1 MVVDMATSRTSSSFS
16 GHSQRIPREDRS
28 GKRILF
34 TKLDPQMSSN
44 DNFRSRIGR
53 LGKSALIFSIIPLAF
68 FIAVSLLTKAKGPQW
83 LPYTFENPYSYL
95 FNSLLLVDGRAPA
108 AIEHPGTTTQ
118 VFGAVILRASSLKS
132 NDHLIASVLNNPE
145 KYIRILHSAL
155 LIFTVLTLWIAPWLT
170 ALALKDYVVGVLI
183 QVPSLFYS
191 ILIFYGILFGPD
203 LMVVP
208 FSIVAV
214 CCCALLVIPSEALTR
229 RTILFGFSDGSSSTR
244 LARIP
249 LLATLAGLVC
259 AVGVATKLTFFPLVL
274 VSLLCCRSKKNL
286 LAFTLAFVFGLAFAL
301 LPIYSQLSRL
311 GTWALNLGIHSGK
324 YDTGAV
330 GLPQA
335 NVYLTSLLTL
345 VQTEPLVII
354 IPITST
360 VVVVAFAFLL
370 RKQSLTHAI
379 NWQTSLALFAI
390 QVISLLLIAKESGT
404 HYLIPLSLTTG
415 LSLVLLLR
423 AIRSASRSAFKRA
436 LGWIALV
443 GLLGLGCKSFIEE
456 TPATYAHLREQK
468 ADQLRL
474 YRHAQEI
481 AKNDVRV
488 DYFFSDSP
496 VGALYYGNG
505 YAGGAFGPLLS
516 TLYPNSLF
524 FDVFN
529 GDFETFTGF
538 IEPRIVLNKY
548 DHLYFL
554 GNTQWFPKT
563 DALDPKT
570 FETIDSA
577 GNYSLQKWTRK

>member
-1 MVVDMATSRTSSSFS
+1 VT
-16 GHSQRIPREDRS
+16 
-28 GKRILF
+28 
-34 TKLDPQMSSN
+34 SN
-44 DNFRSRIGR
+44 DGIRSRIRR
-53 LGKSALIFSIIPLAF
+53 LAKSALIFSIVPILF
-68 FIAVSLLTKAKGPQW
+68 FIAVSQLTKAKGPQW

-95 FNSLLLVDGRAPA
+95 FNSLLLLEGRAPK

-118 VFGAVILRASSLKS
+118 VFGAIMLRASSLQS
-132 NDHLIASVLNNPE
+132 NDDLITSVLRDPE

-155 LIFTVLTLWIAPWLT
+155 LILTVLTLWIAPWLT
-170 ALALKDYVVGVLI
+170 ALALRDYLLGVLI
-183 QVPSLFYS
+183 QAPSLFYS
-191 ILIFYGILFGPD
+191 ILLFYGILFGPD

-208 FSIVAV
+208 FGVVAV
-214 CCCALLVIPSEALTR
+214 CCCTLLVIPSEALTR
-229 RTILFGFSDGSSSTR
+229 RTILFGISDKSAGSSSTR
-244 LARIP
+244 LARVP

-259 AVGVATKLTFFPLVL
+259 AVGVATKLTFFPLLL

-286 LAFTLAFVFGLAFAL
+286 LPFTLAFVLGLAFAL

-311 GTWALNLGIHSGK
+311 GTWMLNLGIHSGR
-324 YDTGAV
+324 YDSGAF

-345 VQTEPLVII
+345 VQTEPLITI

-360 VVVVAFAFLL
+360 LVVIAFAFLF
-370 RKQSLTHAI
+370 RKQPLRCTIDWRASLG
-379 NWQTSLALFAI
+379 LCAI
-390 QVISLLLIAKESGT
+390 QVLSLFLIAKESGI

-415 LSLVLLLR
+415 LSLVFLLQ
-423 AIRSASRSAFKRA
+423 AIRSAGRSAFKRA

-443 GLLGLGCKSFIEE
+443 ALLALGCKSFIEE
-456 TPATYAHLREQK
+456 TPATYAQLKEQK

-474 YRHAQEI
+474 YRHAREI
-481 AKNDVRV
+481 TKNDVRV

-505 YAGGAFGPLLS
+505 YAGGAFGPLLT

-529 GDFETFTGF
+529 GDFETFTEF

-554 GNTQWFPKT
+554 GSTEWFPKT

-570 FETIDSA
+570 FETIDRA
-577 GNYSLQKWTRK
+577 GDYSLRKWTRK

>member
-1 MVVDMATSRTSSSFS
+1 
-16 GHSQRIPREDRS
+16 
-28 GKRILF
+28 
-34 TKLDPQMSSN
+34 MSSN
-44 DNFRSRIGR
+44 DNFRSRMGR
-53 LGKSALIFSIIPLAF
+53 LGRSALIFSIVPIAF
-68 FIAVSLLTKAKGPQW
+68 FIALSLLTKAKGPQW
-83 LPYTFENPYSYL
+83 LPYTFENPYNYL
-95 FNSLLLVDGRAPA
+95 FNSLLLLEGRAPT

-118 VFGAVILRASSLKS
+118 VFGAVILRASSLQS
-132 NDHLIASVLNNPE
+132 NHDLIASVLRDPE
-145 KYIRILHSAL
+145 KYISVLHSAL

-183 QVPSLFYS
+183 QAPSLFYS
-191 ILIFYGILFGPD
+191 VLIFYGILFGPD

-214 CCCALLVIPSEALTR
+214 CCCILSVIPSEALTR
-229 RTILFGFSDGSSSTR
+229 RTILFGISDESSSTR
-244 LARIP
+244 LAQIP

-259 AVGVATKLTFFPLVL
+259 AVGVATKLTFFPLLL

-286 LAFTLAFVFGLAFAL
+286 LAFTLAFGFGLAFAL
-301 LPIYSQLSRL
+301 LPIYSQLLRF

-324 YDTGAV
+324 YDSGAV

-360 VVVVAFAFLL
+360 VVVIAFAFLL

-379 NWQTSLALFAI
+379 NWQTSLALFGI
-390 QVISLLLIAKESGT
+390 QVISLLLIAKESGV

-415 LSLVLLLR
+415 LSLVFLLR
-423 AIRSASRSAFKRA
+423 AIRSAGRSAFERA

-443 GLLGLGCKSFIEE
+443 GLLALGGKSFIEE
-456 TPATYAHLREQK
+456 TPATYAQLKEQK
-468 ADQLRL
+468 ADYLRL
-474 YRHAQEI
+474 YRHAREI

-496 VGALYYGNG
+496 VGALYYGNSF
-505 YAGGAFGPLLS
+505 AGHAFGPLLNS
-516 TLYPNSLF
+516 LYPNSLF
-524 FDVFN
+524 FNVFN
-529 GDFETFTGF
+529 GKFETFTAF
-538 IEPRIVLNKY
+538 IEQRVVLNMY

-554 GNTQWFPKT
+554 GRTNWLPKA
-563 DALDPKT
+563 DELDPKT
-570 FETIDSA
+570 FETLDRA
-577 GNYSLQKWTRK
+577 GDYSLQKWTRR

>member
-1 MVVDMATSRTSSSFS
+1 MSLSDSF
-16 GHSQRIPREDRS
+16 RLR
-28 GKRILF
+28 
-34 TKLDPQMSSN
+34 M
-44 DNFRSRIGR
+44 GR
-53 LGKSALIFSIIPLAF
+53 LAKSALIFSIIPIAF
-68 FIAVSLLTKAKGPQW
+68 FIAVSQLTKAKGPQW

-95 FNSLLLVDGRAPA
+95 FNSLLLVEGRAPK

-118 VFGAVILRASSLKS
+118 VFGAIILRASSLQS
-132 NDHLIASVLNNPE
+132 HDDLIASVLRDPE
-145 KYIRILHSAL
+145 KYINALHSAL

-170 ALALKDYVVGVLI
+170 ALALRDYVAGVLI
-183 QVPSLFYS
+183 QAPSLFYS

-229 RTILFGFSDGSSSTR
+229 SISLFGISNESSSTR

-249 LLATLAGLVC
+249 LLASLTGLVC
-259 AVGVATKLTFFPLVL
+259 AIGVATKLTFFPLLL

-286 LAFTLAFVFGLAFAL
+286 LVFTLAFALGLAFAL
-301 LPIYSQLSRL
+301 LPIYSQLSRF
-311 GTWALNLGIHSGK
+311 GTWTLNLGIHSGR
-324 YDTGAV
+324 YDSGAV

-335 NVYLTSLLTL
+335 NVYITSLLTL
-345 VQTEPLVII
+345 LQSEPLVTI

-360 VVVVAFAFLL
+360 FVVIAFAFLL
-370 RKQSLTHAI
+370 RKQSLTRAI
-379 NWQTSLALFAI
+379 DWQTSLALFAI
-390 QVISLLLIAKESGT
+390 QVLSLLLIAKESGI

-415 LSLVLLLR
+415 LSLVFLLQ
-423 AIRSASRSAFKRA
+423 AIRSAGRSAFKRA

-443 GLLGLGCKSFIEE
+443 GLLALGCKSFIEE
-456 TPATYAHLREQK
+456 TPATYAQLKEEK

-474 YRHAQEI
+474 YRHAREI

-529 GDFETFTGF
+529 GKFGTFTAF
-538 IEPRIVLNKY
+538 IEPRVVLNQY

-554 GNTQWFPKT
+554 GSPEWFPKT
-563 DALDPKT
+563 DALDPAT
-570 FETIDSA
+570 FETIDRA
-577 GNYSLQKWTRK
+577 GDYSLQKWTRK